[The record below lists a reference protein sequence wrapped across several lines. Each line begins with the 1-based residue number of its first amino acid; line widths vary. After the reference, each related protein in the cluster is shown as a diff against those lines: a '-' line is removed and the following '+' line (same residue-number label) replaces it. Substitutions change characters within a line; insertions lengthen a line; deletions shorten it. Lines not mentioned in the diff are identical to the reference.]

1 MMMMMMTKK
10 INYLFIKVIKNS
22 IINYIKDLYLHII
35 NFLQMDENNF
45 WRENIFVMI
54 ESNLLGIEVR
64 VHKCLCGVQFRGVGE
79 D

>member
-35 NFLQMDENNF
+35 NDLQMDENNF
-45 WRENIFVMI
+45 WRENIFCHDC
-54 ESNLLGIEVR
+54 E
-64 VHKCLCGVQFRGVGE
+64 QFIRNWGAFTEGFLWNAI
-79 D
+79 